1 MGCQSVAI
9 ALYENCSKSAK
20 FDEKSKG
27 ERFSLPLFFSIREKH
42 IFSYPTDSEQLKKD
56 HIFPSYAYWNDGEF
70 SYFCSMH
77 RFIEYISDL
86 LFLHDCVIIPD
97 FGGFICNYKS
107 AFIDEDSGLICPPTK
122 DILFNRNLTHNDGL
136 LVNWIASKENI
147 TYDKA
152 TTQLTLF
159 CEDLKIRL
167 NQKQRVA
174 FGDIGVFFTD
184 RRFNIIFEPGKSN
197 FFAEAYGMEPIA
209 VQPTEAVKS
218 QPVQISMPTATAPD
232 MSAYINMESSGN
244 ILHRLLKYALA
255 VAAVAGVAVITQL
268 DIFHSNSKELSGK
281 IANNTTI
288 QPELPTMPSIE
299 SGKVTCNSVIS
310 PAHDYVDYDPV
321 NDLRW

>member
-1 MGCQSVAI
+1 
-9 ALYENCSKSAK
+9 
-20 FDEKSKG
+20 
-27 ERFSLPLFFSIREKH
+27 
-42 IFSYPTDSEQLKKD
+42 
-56 HIFPSYAYWNDGEF
+56 
-70 SYFCSMH
+70 MH

-107 AFIDEDSGLICPPTK
+107 AYIDEDSGLICPPTK

-209 VQPTEAVKS
+209 VHPTKAVKS

-288 QPELPTMPSIE
+288 QPELPTMPSST

>member
-1 MGCQSVAI
+1 
-9 ALYENCSKSAK
+9 
-20 FDEKSKG
+20 
-27 ERFSLPLFFSIREKH
+27 
-42 IFSYPTDSEQLKKD
+42 
-56 HIFPSYAYWNDGEF
+56 
-70 SYFCSMH
+70 MH

-107 AFIDEDSGLICPPTK
+107 AYIDEDSGLICPPTK

-209 VQPTEAVKS
+209 VHPTEAVKS

-288 QPELPTMPSIE
+288 QPELPTMPSST

-310 PAHDYVDYDPV
+310 PAHDFVDYDPV